1 MKTIEELKQMRESE
15 DCVEFKSAR
24 HNYPY
29 NGGKHSDPRDRRHC
43 LLGYIVAL
51 ANERGGLLVLGMEDK
66 RPHNVC
72 GTDFAKN
79 EVGALV
85 DSIYET
91 LKIRVDIY
99 ELYEGVKRVLVI
111 EVPSRP
117 IGRLL
122 KFEGVALMRTGESLR
137 EMSDTEMFAILSEQE
152 PDYSAKI
159 CEGLTIDDLDD
170 EAIKTLKE
178 RYAEKQKNPTFI
190 TLPTSQI
197 LNDLELEQDGKLK
210 YAALVL
216 LGKQAIIRKLLPQNE
231 IIIEYRLNET
241 SIPYTARREFQEPLM
256 LGINKIWDYINQP
269 ASNPLQHINYGPYI
283 LDIPAYNET
292 VVREAVLNA
301 VAHRSMQVKSSV
313 VIKQTP
319 YSISILNSG
328 GFPIGVDKE
337 NILTTISVPRAK
349 LLCEVLQKT
358 GLIERSGQGV
368 DKIFY
373 YSILEG
379 KALPDYSASDA
390 YQVSLVLK
398 SQIED
403 PAFHLFIT
411 KEQEKREENNKLSV
425 FHLLALYKI
434 KQGRSENIDNEI
446 LQKLLEDGLVEQEED
461 GLRLSMLYY
470 EYEKYSRQLEDQVR
484 DQARDQVRDQAET
497 IKVSIKILSALLE
510 SDKSRKSLMEVL
522 GYKNASKFR
531 NTYLNPLMVS
541 GLIVP
546 VIEGKPTSPKQEY
559 RLTEKGKAFLKEEN
573 KEE

>member
-1 MKTIEELKQMRESE
+1 MVTIEQLKLMRESE
-15 DCVEFKSAR
+15 DHVEFKRAR

-29 NGGKHSDPRDRRHC
+29 NGGKHTEPRERRHC

-72 GTDFAKN
+72 GTDFAKGK
-79 EVGALV
+79 VGALV
-85 DSIYET
+85 DAIYEA
-91 LKIRVDIY
+91 LKIRVDIK
-99 ELYEGVKRVLVI
+99 ELYEGENRVLVVT
-111 EVPSRP
+111 VPSRP

-152 PDYSAKI
+152 PDYSAKV
-159 CEGLTIDDLDD
+159 CEGLTVDDLDV

-178 RYAEKQKNPTFI
+178 RYAEKQKNFAFTTIPTA
-190 TLPTSQI
+190 QI
-197 LNDLELEQDGKLK
+197 MKDLELEQDGKLR

-216 LGKQAIIRKLLPQNE
+216 LGKQEVIRRLLPQNE
-231 IIIEYRLNET
+231 IIIEYRLNEA

-283 LDIPAYNET
+283 LDIPSYNET

-301 VAHRSMQVKSSV
+301 VAHRSMQIKSSV
-313 VIKQTP
+313 VIKQSP
-319 YSISILNSG
+319 YSISILNAG

-373 YSILEG
+373 YSMLEG

-390 YQVSLVLK
+390 YQVNLVLK
-398 SQIED
+398 SKIED

-411 KEQEKREENNKLSV
+411 KEQEKRGENDKLSV

-434 KQGRSENIDNEI
+434 KQSQGGMVNVDAVV
-446 LQKLLEDGLVEQEED
+446 LKDLLEGGLIEQDGEKLK
-461 GLRLSMLYY
+461 LCALYY
-470 EYEKYSRQLEDQVR
+470 ELEKFTRQLDDQV
-484 DQARDQVRDQAET
+484 RDQVRDQVEKGE
-497 IKVSIKILSALLE
+497 ISLKILSCLLE
-510 SDKSRKSLMEVL
+510 SDMSRKSLMLIL
-522 GYKNASKFR
+522 GYKNVSKFR
-531 NTYLNPLMVS
+531 SSYLNPLLNN
-541 GLIVP
+541 GLIEP
-546 VIEGKPTSPKQEY
+546 TIEDKPTSSKQEY
-559 RLTEKGKAFLKEEN
+559 RLTEKGRGFLEKET
-573 KEE
+573 KED

>member
-1 MKTIEELKQMRESE
+1 MVTIEQLKLMRESE
-15 DCVEFKSAR
+15 DHVEFKSAR

-29 NGGKHSDPRDRRHC
+29 NGGKHTEPRDRRHC

-72 GTDFAKN
+72 GTDFAKGK
-79 EVGALV
+79 VGALV
-85 DSIYET
+85 DAIYEA
-91 LKIRVDIY
+91 LKIRVDIK
-99 ELYEGVKRVLVI
+99 ELYEGENRVLVVI
-111 EVPSRP
+111 VPSRP

-152 PDYSAKI
+152 PDYSAKV
-159 CEGLTIDDLDD
+159 CEGLTVDDLDV

-178 RYAEKQKNPTFI
+178 RYAEKQKNFAFI
-190 TLPTSQI
+190 TIPTAQI
-197 LNDLELEQDGKLK
+197 LKDLELEQDGKLR

-216 LGKQAIIRKLLPQNE
+216 LGKQEVIRRMLPQNE
-231 IIIEYRLNET
+231 IIIEYRLNEA

-269 ASNPLQHINYGPYI
+269 ASNPLQHFNYGPYI
-283 LDIPAYNET
+283 LDIPSYNET

-301 VAHRSMQVKSSV
+301 VAHRSMQIKSSV
-313 VIKQTP
+313 VIKQSP
-319 YSISILNSG
+319 YSISILNGG

-373 YSILEG
+373 YSMLEG

-390 YQVSLVLK
+390 YQVNLVLK
-398 SQIED
+398 SKIED

-411 KEQEKREENNKLSV
+411 KEQDKRDENNKLSV

-434 KQGRSENIDNEI
+434 KQDNVVNIDAVV
-446 LQKLLEDGLVEQEED
+446 LKDLLDGGLVVLD
-461 GLRLSMLYY
+461 GERLKLCASYY
-470 EYEKYSRQLEDQVR
+470 DLEKYTRQLDDQV
-484 DQARDQVRDQAET
+484 RDQVRDQVE
-497 IKVSIKILSALLE
+497 IREVSLKILSCLLE
-510 SDKSRKSLMEVL
+510 SDKSRKTLMAIL
-522 GYKNASKFR
+522 GYKNVSKFR
-531 NTYLNPLMVS
+531 NTYLNPLLEK
-541 GLIVP
+541 GLIITTIVD
-546 VIEGKPTSPKQEY
+546 KPTSSKQEY
-559 RLTEKGKAFLKEEN
+559 RLTEIGRDFLEKEK
-573 KEE
+573 KED

>member
-190 TLPTSQI
+190 TLPAAQI

-313 VIKQTP
+313 VIKQV
-319 YSISILNSG
+319 YLFLIQ
-328 GFPIGVDKE
+328 
-337 NILTTISVPRAK
+337 
-349 LLCEVLQKT
+349 EVFQ
-358 GLIERSGQGV
+358 
-368 DKIFY
+368 
-373 YSILEG
+373 
-379 KALPDYSASDA
+379 
-390 YQVSLVLK
+390 
-398 SQIED
+398 
-403 PAFHLFIT
+403 
-411 KEQEKREENNKLSV
+411 
-425 FHLLALYKI
+425 
-434 KQGRSENIDNEI
+434 
-446 LQKLLEDGLVEQEED
+446 
-461 GLRLSMLYY
+461 
-470 EYEKYSRQLEDQVR
+470 
-484 DQARDQVRDQAET
+484 
-497 IKVSIKILSALLE
+497 
-510 SDKSRKSLMEVL
+510 
-522 GYKNASKFR
+522 
-531 NTYLNPLMVS
+531 
-541 GLIVP
+541 
-546 VIEGKPTSPKQEY
+546 
-559 RLTEKGKAFLKEEN
+559 
-573 KEE
+573 

>member
-99 ELYEGVKRVLVI
+99 ELYEGIKRVLVI

-190 TLPTSQI
+190 TLPTAQI

-461 GLRLSMLYY
+461 GVRLSMLYY